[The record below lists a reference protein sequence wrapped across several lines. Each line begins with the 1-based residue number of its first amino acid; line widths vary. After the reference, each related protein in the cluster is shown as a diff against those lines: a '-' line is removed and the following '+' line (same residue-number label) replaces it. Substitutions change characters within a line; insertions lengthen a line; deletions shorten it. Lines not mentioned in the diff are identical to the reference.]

1 MGALLWGVD
10 SLGNTVR
17 AAIAAV
23 FSLLFKVIRFP
34 FVMLYRGA
42 VAVKKTAVS
51 SFRRVAGD
59 EKFFTGRFVHALKG
73 VFYAMGKEPRSV
85 PSVVRYYA
93 RRSAARYGGVAR
105 YLLLLAVPVIAGVAF
120 FFTLGHFS
128 TLTPA
133 YRLTSGDVVIGYVD
147 AERTYLSAR
156 QQASALLHF
165 SDGEASGTLP
175 DVTLS
180 PELVKAN
187 RFSSEDEICEKLL
200 SLSSA
205 ALTRACGIYIDNEF
219 FCLVKSESEAR
230 AVFDEVLTALSGNAD
245 GVSSFVEQISYRQGT
260 YPDDPALFADAGAL
274 REKLMP
280 AESDRYYTLTEE
292 MYPTVA
298 AEANGLTLTEL
309 IALNPQTE
317 LVADTLLPAGTALR
331 VWRAPTPLTVKTVAA
346 EVVEE
351 IRDYETVEI
360 KSDSLYVGTNRVVVE
375 GQTGADRI
383 TNLVTY
389 IGGDKIQ
396 SREISRVSIRE
407 PVAEMMQI
415 GTRALDSSYVVAK
428 SFGGLLLWPVPD
440 ADRIN
445 SDYAWRWGKLHAALD
460 IGSSVGTS
468 LGKTVVAAA
477 SGTVVIS
484 GVHSDYGYYIKIDHG
499 NGMETLYAHCLENS
513 LMVNVGDQVVAGQ
526 PISLVG
532 QTGYATGP
540 HLHFEVI
547 IDGNRV
553 DPKPY
558 LGLS

>member
-1 MGALLWGVD
+1 MGAMLYGVEA
-10 SLGNTVR
+10 LGRTVR
-17 AAIAAV
+17 KAFAAV
-23 FSLLFKVIRFP
+23 FSALFKVIRFP
-34 FVMLYRGA
+34 FVLLFRLA

-59 EKFFTGRFVHALKG
+59 EEFFTGRFVHALKG
-73 VFYAMGKEPRSV
+73 IFYAMGKEPRSV
-85 PSVVRYYA
+85 PSVIRYYA

-105 YLLLLAVPVIAGVAF
+105 YLLLLAVPAAASVVF
-120 FFTLGHFS
+120 FITLGHFS
-128 TLTPA
+128 SLTPA
-133 YRLTSGDVVIGYVD
+133 YRLTSGDAVIGYVD

-165 SDGEASGTLP
+165 GEGEASGTLP
-175 DVTLS
+175 EVTLS

-187 RFSSEDEICEKLL
+187 RFSNEDEICEKLL
-200 SLSSA
+200 ALSTAS
-205 ALTRACGIYIDNEF
+205 LTRACGVYIDGGF

-230 AVFDEVLTALSGNAD
+230 AVFDEALSALSGNAD
-245 GVSSFVEQISYRQGT
+245 GVSSFVEDISFRQGT
-260 YPDDPALFADAGAL
+260 YPDDPALFADAAAL
-274 REKLMP
+274 RTKLMP
-280 AESDRYYTLTEE
+280 AESDRYYTVPEE
-292 MYPTVA
+292 MYPAVVA
-298 AEANGLTLTEL
+298 GAYGLSLTEL
-309 IALNPQTE
+309 AALNPHTE
-317 LVADTLLPAGTALR
+317 LDAETLLPVGTSLR
-331 VWRAPTPLTVKTVAA
+331 VWRAPSPLTVKTVAA
-346 EVVEE
+346 EVTEE

-360 KSDSLYVGTNRVVVE
+360 RSDSLYVGTSRVVVQ
-375 GQTGADRI
+375 GQSGADRI

-389 IGGDKIQ
+389 IGGDRIQ

-407 PVAEMMQI
+407 PIAETKQV

-445 SDYAWRWGKLHAALD
+445 SDYAWRWGKLHSALD

-484 GVHSDYGYYIKIDHG
+484 GVHSSYGYYIKIDHG
-499 NGMETLYAHCLENS
+499 NGMETLYAHCIEGS
-513 LMVNVGDQVVAGQ
+513 LMVTVGEKVVAGQ
-526 PISLVG
+526 PIALVG

-558 LGLS
+558 LGIA